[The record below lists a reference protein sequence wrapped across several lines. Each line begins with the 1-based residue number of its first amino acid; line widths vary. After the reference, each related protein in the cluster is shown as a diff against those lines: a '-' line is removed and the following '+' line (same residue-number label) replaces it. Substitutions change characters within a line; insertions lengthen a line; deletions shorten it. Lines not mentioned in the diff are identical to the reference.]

1 MHTLLNI
8 NIYLTQVSGE
18 RLWEISAPLPPQVQI
33 AVNVNVL
40 KIEMRWEKI
49 EAPFVFTV
57 NYSPA
62 IAQIILK
69 GKGEVK
75 GEKKELDSI
84 ITDFQ
89 NKKVPVQIIQA
100 VSSSSMAEA
109 ILVSKAIGVP
119 PPLPTI
125 STSQQK
131 QKHKIGQPGYT
142 M

>member
-1 MHTLLNI
+1 MK
-8 NIYLTQVSGE
+8 G
-18 RLWEISAPLPPQVQI
+18 
-33 AVNVNVL
+33 
-40 KIEMRWEKI
+40 EKI

-69 GKGEVK
+69 GKGEVE